1 MKKFTIIPSIEN
13 KSIDYL
19 DRNVQ
24 AYFHSNYLSG
34 SGQWR
39 TEGTI
44 ENIICTLKN
53 DITPYSE
60 DVLQNV
66 CEQLE
71 AILLIDL
78 PQIFK
83 LTAKTNL
90 IVCTIPR
97 AKIKYKPDQLYFKRT
112 VSKIANQV
120 SGFIDG
126 TNYIKRTK
134 DTKTTHRA
142 RVGYGGIGDM
152 PYPKIT
158 INTCDISES
167 VKGIDI
173 LLIDDLYTNSVNID
187 EDAIQALY
195 DNGAKS
201 VVFYSIGGKLGI

>member
-1 MKKFTIIPSIEN
+1 MKKFTIIPRTENNSIN
-13 KSIDYL
+13 YL
-19 DRNVQ
+19 DRKVQ
-24 AYFHSNYLSG
+24 AYFHSDYSSG
-34 SGQWR
+34 AGQWK

-60 DVLQNV
+60 NKLQNV
-66 CEQLE
+66 CKQLE
-71 AILLIDL
+71 DILLIEL
-78 PQIFK
+78 PQVLE
-83 LTAKTNL
+83 LTAKNSL

-97 AKIKYKPDQLYFKRT
+97 AKIKYDQNQLYFKRT

-142 RVGYGGIGDM
+142 KGGYGGNGEM
-152 PYPKIT
+152 PYPNIT
-158 INTCDISES
+158 IDTCYISES
-167 VKGIDI
+167 VKGKDI

-195 DNGAKS
+195 NNGAKS
-201 VVFYSIGGKLGI
+201 VVFYSIGCKLGL